1 MTRKIN
7 NSNNQKFELTRDRLL
22 DEAEDLFAQR
32 GYHAVSVREI
42 TKAAESNLAA
52 VNYHFGNKKNLYLEV
67 FRSRWLPRASRIK
80 KSFQDSLKGEVPFT
94 PSAVVQ
100 SLARAFLAV
109 PFSEEERKRHH
120 QLISSELAKPT
131 EAFKMIADQAL
142 RPLFDSLFEDLRCVL
157 PDDIE
162 EEKLVLNI
170 CSVFAMVLY
179 FNFARILISRFT
191 GCDYDAD
198 FKGRLIDHIV
208 EFSINGLGAK
218 SKETRI

>member
-1 MTRKIN
+1 MEDMRNPTSANNDHTRARI
-7 NSNNQKFELTRDRLL
+7 L
-22 DEAEDLFAQR
+22 DEAEALFALK
-32 GYHAVSVREI
+32 GYDAVSIREI
-42 TKAAESNLAA
+42 TGAAKCNLAA
-52 VNYHFGNKKNLYLEV
+52 VNYHFGNKKNLYMEV

-80 KSFQDSLKGEVPFT
+80 ESFQDSLKAGGPLT

-100 SLARAFLAV
+100 SLARAFLEG

-131 EAFKMIADQAL
+131 EAFKMVADQAM
-142 RPLFDSLFEDLRCVL
+142 RPLFDSLFEDLRCAM

-179 FNFARILISRFT
+179 FNFARILISDFT

-198 FKGRLIDHIV
+198 FKGRLVDHIV
-208 EFSINGLGAK
+208 EFSINGLGAR

>member
-1 MTRKIN
+1 MDD
-7 NSNNQKFELTRDRLL
+7 NQKLKTANNDHTKERIL
-22 DEAEDLFAQR
+22 DEAEALFALK
-32 GYHAVSVREI
+32 GYDSVSIREI
-42 TKAAESNLAA
+42 TGAADCNLAA

-80 KSFQDSLKGEVPFT
+80 KNFQDSVKADGALT
-94 PSAVVQ
+94 PTAVVQ
-100 SLARAFLAV
+100 SLARAFLEG

-131 EAFKMIADQAL
+131 EAFKMVADQAM
-142 RPLFDSLFEDLRCVL
+142 RPLFDSLFEDLRCAL
-157 PDDIE
+157 PDDVE

-179 FNFARILISRFT
+179 FNFARILISKFT

-198 FKGRLIDHIV
+198 FKGRLVDHIV

>member
-1 MTRKIN
+1 MDNRRKPGSAN
-7 NSNNQKFELTRDRLL
+7 NDHTKERILEKA
-22 DEAEDLFAQR
+22 EALFALK
-32 GYHAVSVREI
+32 GYDAVSVREI
-42 TKAAESNLAA
+42 TGAANCNLAA

-67 FRSRWLPRASRIK
+67 FRSRWLPRADSIK
-80 KSFQDSLKGEVPFT
+80 KCFQESLKASGSLT
-94 PSAVVQ
+94 SSAVVQ
-100 SLARAFLAV
+100 SLARAFLEG

-131 EAFKMIADQAL
+131 EAFKMITDQAL
-142 RPLFDSLFEDLRCVL
+142 RPMFESLFKDLQRVL

-170 CSVFAMVLY
+170 FSVLAMVLY
-179 FNFARILISRFT
+179 FNFARKLISIFT

-198 FKGRLIDHIV
+198 FKRRLVDHIV
-208 EFSINGLGAK
+208 EFSINGLGAE

>member
-1 MTRKIN
+1 MDDSQKPKTAN
-7 NSNNQKFELTRDRLL
+7 NDHTKDRIL
-22 DEAEDLFAQR
+22 DEAEALFALK
-32 GYHAVSVREI
+32 GYDAVSVREI
-42 TKAAESNLAA
+42 TGTANCNLAA

-80 KSFQDSLKGEVPFT
+80 KSFQESLKADGSLT

-100 SLARAFLAV
+100 SLARAFLEG

-131 EAFKMIADQAL
+131 EAFKMVTDEAM

-170 CSVFAMVLY
+170 CSMFAMVLY
-179 FNFARILISRFT
+179 FNFARALISNFT

-198 FKGRLIDHIV
+198 FKRRLVDHIV

>member
-1 MTRKIN
+1 MDNRRKMKAANNDHTRERI
-7 NSNNQKFELTRDRLL
+7 L
-22 DEAEDLFAQR
+22 DEAEALFALK
-32 GYHAVSVREI
+32 GYDAVSVREI
-42 TKAAESNLAA
+42 TGAANCNLAA
-52 VNYHFGNKKNLYLEV
+52 VNYHFGNKRNLYLEV

-80 KSFQDSLKGEVPFT
+80 KSFQDFLKATDQPT

-100 SLARAFLAV
+100 SLARAFLEG

-120 QLISSELAKPT
+120 QLISSELAQPT
-131 EAFKMIADQAL
+131 EAFEMVADEAL
-142 RPLFDSLFEDLRCVL
+142 RPLFDSLIEDLRCVL

-170 CSVFAMVLY
+170 CSMFAMVLY
-179 FNFARILISRFT
+179 FNFARSLISNFT

-198 FKGRLIDHIV
+198 FKGRLVDHIV
-208 EFSINGLGAK
+208 EFSINGLGAE

>member
-1 MTRKIN
+1 MDDSQSP
-7 NSNNQKFELTRDRLL
+7 NSAHNDHTKERIL
-22 DEAEDLFAQR
+22 DEAEALFALK
-32 GYHAVSVREI
+32 GYDAVSVREI
-42 TKAAESNLAA
+42 TGAAHCNLAA

-80 KSFQDSLKGEVPFT
+80 KSFQDSLKAKGPLT

-100 SLARAFLAV
+100 SLARAFLEG

-120 QLISSELAKPT
+120 QLISGELAKPT
-131 EAFKMIADQAL
+131 EAFKMITDQAF
-142 RPLFDSLFEDLRCVL
+142 RPLFECLIEDLRCAL

-162 EEKLVLNI
+162 EERLVLNI
-170 CSVFAMVLY
+170 WSVIAMVVY
-179 FNFARILISRFT
+179 FNFARTLISSFT

-198 FKGRLIDHIV
+198 FKGRLVDHIV
-208 EFSINGLGAK
+208 EFSINGLGAE

>member
-1 MTRKIN
+1 MDNRRQPSNVN
-7 NSNNQKFELTRDRLL
+7 NDHTKERIL
-22 DEAEDLFAQR
+22 DKAEALFALK
-32 GYHAVSVREI
+32 GYDAVSVREI
-42 TKAAESNLAA
+42 TGAANCNLAA

-67 FRSRWLPRASRIK
+67 FRSRWLPRADSIK
-80 KSFQDSLKGEVPFT
+80 KCFQESLKASGPLT
-94 PSAVVQ
+94 SSAVVQ
-100 SLARAFLAV
+100 SLARAFLEG

-142 RPLFDSLFEDLRCVL
+142 RPMFDSLFEDLRRVL

-170 CSVFAMVLY
+170 FSVLAMVLY
-179 FNFARILISRFT
+179 FNFARKLISSFT

-198 FKGRLIDHIV
+198 FKRRLIDHIV
-208 EFSINGLGAK
+208 EFSINGLGAE

>member
-1 MTRKIN
+1 MDDSQKLNTAN
-7 NSNNQKFELTRDRLL
+7 NDHTKERIL
-22 DEAEDLFAQR
+22 DEAEALFALK
-32 GYHAVSVREI
+32 GYDAVGVREI
-42 TKAAESNLAA
+42 TGAANCNLAA

-80 KSFQDSLKGEVPFT
+80 KCFQDSLKAEDPLT

-100 SLARAFLAV
+100 SLARAFLAG

-131 EAFKMIADQAL
+131 EAFKMVADQAM

-157 PDDIE
+157 PDDNE
-162 EEKLVLNI
+162 EEKLVLSI

-198 FKGRLIDHIV
+198 FKGRLVDHIV

-218 SKETRI
+218 SKENRI